1 MKAVIYARYS
11 CDHQREESIEGQ
23 LRECKEY
30 AEKNNITV
38 IGSYI
43 DRAMS
48 AKTDNR
54 PQFQQMI
61 KDSGKQLFDA
71 IIVWKLDRFA
81 RNRYDSAHYKSL
93 LRKNGVK
100 VVSATEVIS
109 EGAEGIILE
118 SVLEGF
124 AEYYSA
130 ELSEKVIRGLKENAL
145 KCQWNGSPV
154 PIGYVIDDKK
164 HYQLNPLTA
173 PIVKDAFEMYASGKM
188 VKDIVEYMN
197 SKGVKSSYN
206 KPLTKTTVTAMLKN
220 TKYRG
225 QYKFMDVVIEDGV
238 PRIVTDELFQKVQDR
253 LTKNKQS
260 RSRFKAKVEYFL
272 STKMICSE
280 CGAMMVGECGTSK
293 NGVVYNYYKCSNVKK
308 GKGCHKSSIK
318 KDVAEELVLDKVMN
332 EMFTGDMIEDISDS
346 VMKLQ
351 KRENTA
357 IPLLKEQLAEVEK
370 GIENMLNAMQAGILT
385 KSTKKR
391 LDDLEAQKEKLEI
404 DIMREELQEK
414 VLTRDKI
421 VFWLRKMK
429 DLDLA
434 QDDNKRILIDTFVNS
449 IQVFDDRLIVSFNN
463 REGVSEIALLTGGCS
478 AGRGLGELSHFNPST
493 FGCSDFL
500 FSDLLLHCMHCFT
513 SYVDIDKIFCLS
525 LAFCVKI
532 CYNKYGIHGEPV

>member
-23 LRECKEY
+23 LRECKAY

-38 IGSYI
+38 INSYI

-61 KDSGKQLFDA
+61 KDSGKGLFEA

-81 RNRYDSAHYKSL
+81 RNRYDSAHYKAQ

-100 VVSATEVIS
+100 VISATEVIS

-130 ELSEKVIRGLKENAL
+130 ELSEKVIRGLTENAL

-154 PIGYVIDDKK
+154 PVGYTIDENKK
-164 HYQLNPLTA
+164 YQINPLTA
-173 PIVKDAFEMYASGKM
+173 PFVKDAFEMYAGGKM
-188 VKDIVEYMN
+188 VKDIVEYLN
-197 SKGVKSSYN
+197 SKGVKTSYG
-206 KPLTKTTVTAMLKN
+206 KPITKTSATAILNN

-225 QYKFMDVVIEDGV
+225 QYKYRDVVIEGGV
-238 PRIVTDELFQKVQDR
+238 PRIVSDELFQKVQDR
-253 LTKNKQS
+253 LNKNKIS
-260 RSRFKAKVEYFL
+260 RSHFKAKVEYFL

-293 NGVVYNYYKCSNVKK
+293 NGVVHNYYKCSNVKK
-308 GKGCHKSSIK
+308 RKGCHKPSIK
-318 KDVAEELVLDKVMN
+318 KELAEELVLDKVMT
-332 EMFTGDMIEDISDS
+332 EMFTEDMIEDIADS

-351 KRENTA
+351 KRENTS
-357 IPLLKEQLAEVEK
+357 IPLLKQQLAEVEK
-370 GIENMLNAMQAGILT
+370 GIENMLNAMQAGVLT

-391 LDDLEAQKEKLEI
+391 LDDLEARKEQIEI
-404 DIMREELQEK
+404 DISREKLQQE
-414 VLTRDKI
+414 VLTRDM
-421 VFWLRKMK
+421 VVMWLRKMK
-429 DLDLA
+429 ELDLTN
-434 QDDNKRILIDTFVNS
+434 DDNKRILIDTFVNS
-449 IQVFDDRLIVSFNN
+449 IQVFNDKLIISFNN
-463 REGVSEIALLTGGCS
+463 SEGTSEVPLLTEGCS
-478 AGRGLGELSHFNPST
+478 SGSGVGELKSPKTLRFRAFN
-493 FGCSDFL
+493 
-500 FSDLLLHCMHCFT
+500 LL
-513 SYVDIDKIFCLS
+513 
-525 LAFCVKI
+525 
-532 CYNKYGIHGEPV
+532 